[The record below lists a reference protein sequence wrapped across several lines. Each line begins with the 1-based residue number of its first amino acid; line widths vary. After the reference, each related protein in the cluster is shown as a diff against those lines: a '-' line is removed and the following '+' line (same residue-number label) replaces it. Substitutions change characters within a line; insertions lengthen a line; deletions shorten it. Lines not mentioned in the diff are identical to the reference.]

1 MQKAPLLGSDGSPL
15 DALPHLGRC
24 SITYLNGMCG
34 TFLLMAVWFAAY
46 PKNSTARSQMIPQA
60 QLEVLRQSV
69 FMVQSLPISCN
80 SNFFHHSH
88 PGLAEASPR
97 CVANYRNPYYEQAR
111 LWVRWQVLA
120 FRNVAASHSNYGLFS
135 AFILQTQRAFM
146 PHSLH
151 ASRAS

>member
-1 MQKAPLLGSDGSPL
+1 MALVVLPQLGSLSL
-15 DALPHLGRC
+15 VC
-24 SITYLNGMCG
+24 C
-34 TFLLMAVWFAAY
+34 
-46 PKNSTARSQMIPQA
+46 
-60 QLEVLRQSV
+60 VLA
-69 FMVQSLPISCN
+69 FCN
-80 SNFFHHSH
+80 SNFLHHSH

>member
-1 MQKAPLLGSDGSPL
+1 MVAFFVLL
-15 DALPHLGRC
+15 H
-24 SITYLNGMCG
+24 I
-34 TFLLMAVWFAAY
+34 LLAF
-46 PKNSTARSQMIPQA
+46 
-60 QLEVLRQSV
+60 
-69 FMVQSLPISCN
+69 CN

-146 PHSLH
+146 LHTLHDVYSFMLHMLHGKLFWSIASGTEDTILLCLGWSGEWQSVQRTCHWCVTSL
-151 ASRAS
+151 

>member
-1 MQKAPLLGSDGSPL
+1 MCHLLPPCLSRSLFLQYFSFLNYVMALAVLPQLGS
-15 DALPHLGRC
+15 
-24 SITYLNGMCG
+24 
-34 TFLLMAVWFAAY
+34 LL
-46 PKNSTARSQMIPQA
+46 
-60 QLEVLRQSV
+60 
-69 FMVQSLPISCN
+69 
-80 SNFFHHSH
+80 HHSH

-146 PHSLH
+146 PHMLHGKLFWCIASGTEDTILLCLGWSGKWQSVQKNPSLV
-151 ASRAS
+151 